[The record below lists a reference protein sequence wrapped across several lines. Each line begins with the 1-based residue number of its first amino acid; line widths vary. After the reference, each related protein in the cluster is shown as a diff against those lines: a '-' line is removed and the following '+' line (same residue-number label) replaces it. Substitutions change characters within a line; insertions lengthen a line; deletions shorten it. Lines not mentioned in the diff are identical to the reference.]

1 MACFNRYTGQYPTG
15 VGEVIRRQYP
25 QVALFVTD
33 SSTVDYGFAL
43 TVRESS
49 TAVKAENSA
58 VQGEDAR
65 ENGFRKSSAVSNGK
79 KLSMVKRKAAV

>member
-1 MACFNRYTGQYPTG
+1 M
-15 VGEVIRRQYP
+15 
-25 QVALFVTD
+25 ALFVTD

-79 KLSMVKRKAAV
+79 KLSIVKRRTTV